1 MSSQEYSSNIEKE
14 LSSWPVISLIFA
26 MIILYGVGLYA
37 IVSVLLQNPLAV
49 AIVLQFLGA
58 MWTTIVSYSKLIAAL
73 ILSLILITIGLMI
86 FILKLIAKIGK
97 EVTTVLFYS
106 GPVILLFIGALSF
119 LIGVFILAIVFVALG
134 ALFLFLV

>member
-49 AIVLQFLGA
+49 VIVLQFLGA
-58 MWTTIVSYSKLIAAL
+58 M
-73 ILSLILITIGLMI
+73 
-86 FILKLIAKIGK
+86 
-97 EVTTVLFYS
+97 
-106 GPVILLFIGALSF
+106 
-119 LIGVFILAIVFVALG
+119 
-134 ALFLFLV
+134 